1 MDKRKTISIP
11 EDRGRH
17 LMPVVWGLLA
27 LAILL
32 GVFWLSYSVSPGN
45 HPAEYE
51 AVVVEKWANYSE
63 TDEGSVP
70 TFRLLVELT
79 NGQKLTIRV
88 GPDLYN
94 EVKVG
99 SRIRKSSKG
108 LELVKAAL
116 DKSDKAGCI
125 PHETTVIGLASKV
138 FLISASPSD
147 VRRWLC
153 PAAKLA

>member
-1 MDKRKTISIP
+1 
-11 EDRGRH
+11 
-17 LMPVVWGLLA
+17 MPFVWGLLA

-70 TFRLLVELT
+70 NFRLLVELT

-138 FLISASPSD
+138 FFNLGFAVRCEAVAVPRRQASVVEWGLPPK
-147 VRRWLC
+147 RFC
-153 PAAKLA
+153 